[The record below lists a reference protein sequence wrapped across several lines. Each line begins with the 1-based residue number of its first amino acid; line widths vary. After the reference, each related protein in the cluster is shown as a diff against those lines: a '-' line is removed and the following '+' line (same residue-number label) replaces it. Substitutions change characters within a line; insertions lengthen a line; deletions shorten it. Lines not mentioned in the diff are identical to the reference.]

1 MCRIRSRTRE
11 NRLRKFEIMEQLF
24 NIDFKRFNSSNIKE
38 AEDRKK
44 NFELFLKE
52 GLPNK
57 KKENWKFSDLNYII
71 TKNFKNITNNDD
83 YKFHE
88 KIESIHDFDHNKV
101 FLVNG
106 LLKSSDLHFEE
117 KGKVKIETLKS
128 LEGFNQQSKNN
139 LDYLNKA
146 LSIGGFNLEVQQNYK
161 CKKPII
167 IYNYFTANLNNKIIN
182 NSNKIKVR
190 QNSELTLIEYNI
202 SEKSK
207 FIKNTFEKI
216 NIDKGAVLKN
226 VILQKTKCNGYF
238 YKNISGTQDFNSS
251 YQNFVL
257 SSGLKFNKIEIDMIL
272 EKEKSSCHILSALNL
287 SREEHQEIK
296 TQINHLAPNC
306 KSYQKIK
313 KVLESDSKGVYQ
325 GKIFVKDIAQK
336 TDAYQLSKALILN
349 DQAEFNAKP
358 ELEIYADDVKCS
370 HGSSSGSIDEEAI
383 HYLMTRG
390 IELKAAKKLLIK
402 GFLNEIFEN
411 ISEEK
416 IRTFLEKSIAVQIDE
431 VR

>member
-1 MCRIRSRTRE
+1 
-11 NRLRKFEIMEQLF
+11 MEQLF
-24 NIDFKRFNSSNIKE
+24 NIDFKRINSSNYKE
-38 AEDRKK
+38 EADRKK
-44 NFELFLKE
+44 NFELFLRG

-57 KKENWKFSDLNYII
+57 KNENWKFSDLNYII
-71 TKNFKNITNNDD
+71 SKNFKNITNNDE
-83 YKFHE
+83 YKFDE
-88 KIESIHDFDHNKV
+88 KIETIPDFDHNKV
-101 FLVNG
+101 ILVNG
-106 LLKSSDLHFEE
+106 SLKSYDLHFEE
-117 KGKVKIETLKS
+117 KEKVKIETLKS
-128 LEGFNQQSKNN
+128 LEGFHHQSKNN

-182 NSNKIKVR
+182 NSNKIKVS

-202 SEKSK
+202 GEKSK
-207 FIKNTFEKI
+207 FVKNTFEKI

-226 VILQKTKCNGYF
+226 IILQKTKSNGYF
-238 YKNISGTQDFNSS
+238 YKNISGIQDYNSS
-251 YQNFVL
+251 YQNFIL

-272 EKEKSSCHILSALNL
+272 EKEKSSCHILSGLNL
-287 SREEHQEIK
+287 SKEEHQEIK

-313 KVLESDSKGVYQ
+313 NVLESDSKGVYQ

-390 IELKAAKKLLIK
+390 IKLSAAKKLLIK
-402 GFLNEIFEN
+402 GFLNEIFDN
-411 ISEEK
+411 IPEEK
-416 IRTFLEKSIAVQIDE
+416 IRTFLEKSIAEQIDE
-431 VR
+431 IR